1 MHRALNGWMPARM
14 PASPSQGLHRYG
26 PRYYNF
32 PYFSIMTC
40 DLEKLGLVDQN
51 CLERD
56 LSALLLRTLAV
67 GRRQQFESIEVAL
80 GME

>member
-1 MHRALNGWMPARM
+1 MSKTYRHLPEIRNYR
-14 PASPSQGLHRYG
+14 HHG

-32 PYFSIMTC
+32 IYFRTTC
-40 DLEKLGLVDQN
+40 CLEKLGPVDHN
-51 CLERD
+51 LFERD

-80 GME
+80 DME